1 MKKKDIKE
9 LVTKEVSELKKQLSD
24 LINKLKKIQI
34 DQKVGKLKN
43 TNLYGEVLKDIAR
56 IKTVIRQKEQTK
68 L

>member
-24 LINKLKKIQI
+24 LINNLKKIQI